1 MQLAVAAAEVG
12 RVAAEPEQVVAGL
25 GQATAAAAAAV
36 VAEIADEVGSE
47 TAVG

>member
-25 GQATAAAAAAV
+25 GQATAAAAV

>member
-1 MQLAVAAAEVG
+1 MQSAVAAAEVG

-25 GQATAAAAAAV
+25 GQATAAAAAV

>member
-1 MQLAVAAAEVG
+1 MLLAVAVAEVG

-25 GQATAAAAAAV
+25 GQATAAV

>member
-1 MQLAVAAAEVG
+1 MLLAVAAVEVG

-25 GQATAAAAAAV
+25 AQATAAAAAAV
-36 VAEIADEVGSE
+36 AEIEDEVGSE